1 MSGFRISTPTPLI
14 NTLTG
19 ESVVNGNLSIQ
30 QVSGDFN
37 VQTSDG
43 DNVIRLAQTSGGTGR
58 LQLYNVAM
66 GNKVVFNAT
75 TSEDD
80 GLRVSTIDGT
90 TSLLTVNRDA
100 TGSGA
105 SPTVTIS
112 TPLFLSGIPTSGAGL
127 PPGSVY
133 SNAGVL
139 NIA

>member
-80 GLRVSTIDGT
+80 GLRVYAIDGT
-90 TSLLTVNRDA
+90 TSLLRVNRDLI
-100 TGSGA
+100 TNK
-105 SPTVTIS
+105 PTVTIG
-112 TPLFLSGIPTSGAGL
+112 TQLQINDIPTSAGTL
-127 PPGSVY
+127 PPGSVWNN
-133 SNAGVL
+133 SGTL
-139 NIA
+139 NIV